1 MVMSHEAGTRSAPLR
16 FASLVPFLT
25 LEDLIL
31 ELSIEKFEVVDPGAG
46 ARPVSLRANPK
57 APPS

>member
-25 LEDLIL
+25 LEGLII
-31 ELSIEKFEVVDPGAG
+31 ELSIEKFEVVSPRAG
-46 ARPVSLRANPK
+46 ARSVPLRATPE